1 VIKLEYNLTSYE
13 DLLRYISKSLKLKT
27 VDNSI
32 HFTPDKGNGEVRLYN
47 LQNGAQVLLFD
58 FVSYEGITF
67 LRKKNDKDFFVIR
80 IDEARETNGN
90 TKSSLFFGKTSQQW
104 NYTLP
109 PNTHL
114 RQIKIIM
121 SKKWLDDYFENE
133 DAGQILNNYITLKSP
148 LVVYEILDA
157 EYKRLMNEV
166 MSLTAGN
173 SFEQIILHNRI
184 SFIIERFFTRLFKSI
199 ENENSNLRISSVELK
214 RVKEVESELLK
225 DFSQPPPA
233 IAQLARI
240 AAMSPSKLKVLF
252 KEVFGHPVNQYYQR
266 HRMNKAKAM
275 LLSKKYTVRETAGAL
290 GFASVSSFNKAFYKT
305 FEQLPADIATPV
317 HK

>member
-1 VIKLEYNLTSYE
+1 MIKLEYNFTSYE
-13 DLLRYISKSLKLKT
+13 DLLRYIAKSLKLKT
-27 VDNSI
+27 VDNTVQFS
-32 HFTPDKGNGEVRLYN
+32 PDKGNGEIKLFT
-47 LQNGAQVLLFD
+47 LQSGPQVLIYD
-58 FVSYEGITF
+58 FVSYEGINF
-67 LRKKNDKDFFVIR
+67 LRKKAEKDFYVIR
-80 IDEARETNGN
+80 IDEARELNGN

-104 NYTLP
+104 TYTLS
-109 PNTHL
+109 PNTQL

-121 SKKWLDDYFENE
+121 SKQWLDDYFNNE
-133 DAGQILNNYITLKSP
+133 DGGQILNSYITLKSP

-157 EYKRLMNEV
+157 EYKRLMNEI
-166 MSLTAGN
+166 MSLPAGN

-214 RVKEVESELLK
+214 RVKDVESELLK

-275 LLSKKYTVRETAGAL
+275 LLSRKYSVRETAGAL
-290 GFASVSSFNKAFYKT
+290 GFASVSSFNKAFFKT
-305 FEQLPADIATPV
+305 FEQLPAEVLPV

>member
-1 VIKLEYNLTSYE
+1 VIKLEYNFTSYE
-13 DLLRYISKSLKLKT
+13 DLLRYIAKSLKLKT

-32 HFTPDKGNGEVRLYN
+32 HFTPDKGNGEIKLFT
-47 LQNGAQVLLFD
+47 LQNGPQVLLFD
-58 FVSYEGITF
+58 FVSYEGINF
-67 LRKKNDKDFFVIR
+67 LRKKADKDFYVIR
-80 IDEARETNGN
+80 IDEARELNGN

-104 NYTLP
+104 TYTLP
-109 PNTHL
+109 PNTQV

-121 SKKWLDDYFENE
+121 SKDWLDDYFDNE

-157 EYKRLMNEV
+157 EYKRLMNEI
-166 MSLTAGN
+166 MSLPAGKN
-173 SFEQIILHNRI
+173 FEHIILHNRV
-184 SFIIERFFTRLFKSI
+184 SFIIERFFTRLFKNI

-214 RVKEVESELLK
+214 RVKDVENELLK

-252 KEVFGHPVNQYYQR
+252 KEF
-266 HRMNKAKAM
+266 
-275 LLSKKYTVRETAGAL
+275 L
-290 GFASVSSFNKAFYKT
+290 G
-305 FEQLPADIATPV
+305 IR
-317 HK
+317 